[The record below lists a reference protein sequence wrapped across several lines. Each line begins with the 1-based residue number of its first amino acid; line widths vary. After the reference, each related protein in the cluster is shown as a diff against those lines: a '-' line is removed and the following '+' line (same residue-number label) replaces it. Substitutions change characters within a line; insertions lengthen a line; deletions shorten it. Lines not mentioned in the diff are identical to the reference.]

1 MKKNNESIYQT
12 LASVTGQ
19 SETDLLLAR
28 LYFVF
33 DYAEMHNL
41 EVDADMIL
49 DWYSQELKCLE
60 KQPLYQEAA

>member
-19 SETDLLLAR
+19 SKTDLLLAR

-33 DYAEMHNL
+33 DYAEMYDL

-49 DWYSQELKCLE
+49 DWYSQELKSLE